1 MAATLLR
8 GEVACVLQAAEY
20 LQYKGAYRPP
30 NLPLHEVRRGPY
42 DGQRGAVMR
51 APDGELPRTLAFPAK
66 DPRVVYELD
75 RMDGTTAVY
84 RYAPNLSP
92 AHRPLMDAVAEQ
104 YREHAAAMAAQ
115 KGQQR

>member
-20 LQYKGAYRPP
+20 QQYNGAYRPEGI
-30 NLPLHEVRRGPY
+30 PLHEVRRGPY

-51 APDGELPRTLAFPAK
+51 TTDGELPRTLAFPAG
-66 DPRVVYELD
+66 DPRVVYEYD
-75 RMDGTTAVY
+75 RMKGTTAVY

-92 AHRPLMDAVAEQ
+92 VHRALMDAVAEQ
-104 YREHAAAMAAQ
+104 YREHAAQQA
-115 KGQQR
+115 KGGQQ

>member
-20 LQYKGAYRPP
+20 HQYNGAYRPP
-30 NLPLHEVRRGPY
+30 NVPLHEVRRGPY

-51 APDGELPRTLAFPAK
+51 DTNGDLPKTLAFPRR
-66 DPRVVYELD
+66 DPRVVYEYD
-75 RMDGTTAVY
+75 GMKGTTAVY

-92 AHRPLMDAVAEQ
+92 VHRGLMDAVAEQ
-104 YREHAAAMAAQ
+104 YAEHAAQQAAK
-115 KGQQR
+115 KGQA

>member
-20 LQYKGAYRPP
+20 HQYKDAYRPP

-51 APDGELPRTLAFPAK
+51 TPDGELPRTLAFPAG
-66 DPRVVYELD
+66 DPRVVYVYD
-75 RMDGTTAVY
+75 GMKGTTAVY
-84 RYAPNLSP
+84 RYAPALSP

-104 YREHAAAMAAQ
+104 YREHAAQQAAQ
-115 KGQQR
+115 KGQHR

>member
-20 LQYKGAYRPP
+20 QQYKDAYRPP
-30 NLPLHEVRRGPY
+30 GIPLREVRRGPY

-51 APDGELPRTLAFPAK
+51 TPDGDLPRTLAFPAG
-66 DPRVVYELD
+66 DPRVVYVY
-75 RMDGTTAVY
+75 DGMKGATAVY
-84 RYAPNLSP
+84 RYAPALSP

-104 YREHAAAMAAQ
+104 YREHAAQQAAK
-115 KGQQR
+115 KGQ

>member
-20 LQYKGAYRPP
+20 LQYKDAYRPP

-42 DGQRGAVMR
+42 DGQRGAVM
-51 APDGELPRTLAFPAK
+51 PDTNGDLPKTLAFPAG
-66 DPRVVYELD
+66 DPRVVYEYD
-75 RMDGTTAVY
+75 GMKGTTAVY

-92 AHRPLMDAVAEQ
+92 VHRSLMDAVAEQ
-104 YREHAAAMAAQ
+104 YRKHAAAQAAQ
-115 KGQQR
+115 EVQQ